1 MRKVHCKVT
10 LDVFALA
17 DEDVDIVDKLRD
29 TVFMINP
36 ENNDALEDVADVYS
50 VDVTNVEVSDS
61 R

>member
-1 MRKVHCKVT
+1 
-10 LDVFALA
+10 LA
-17 DEDVDIVDKLRD
+17 DEGVDIVDKLRD